1 MGNKEHYQPFND
13 WTKERRERYLVFATI
28 IQCCCTIW
36 LTLFSFLL
44 IIYTVRAGVSVKVYL
59 DSADITPARFGGVV
73 NQTFDII
80 KNVDE
85 ISENVVPLSFEAKKS
100 LVNGTSN
107 TVVGDALSNTYKS
120 FTEVSRTDWK
130 NLVTNFTSVL
140 ASVARVNHTSV
151 TNFIGD
157 LHSEEM
163 QRSIRSRVDKTLNT
177 VESAGHNV
185 FDIFKTLKK
194 AMSYNVS
201 EL

>member
-1 MGNKEHYQPFND
+1 MGGYPPLPD
-13 WTKERRERYLVFATI
+13 SRERRERYLAIATI

-44 IIYTVRAGVSVKVYL
+44 IVYSVRAGISVKVYL

-85 ISENVVPLSFEAKKS
+85 ISENVVPLSYEARKS
-100 LVNGTSN
+100 IVNGTSN
-107 TVVGDALSNTYKS
+107 TSTVVGDVLSNTYKS
-120 FTEVSRTDWK
+120 FTEVTRTDWK

-140 ASVARVNHTSV
+140 ASVARVNHSSV
-151 TNFIGD
+151 TNLIGD
-157 LHSEEM
+157 LHTADM
-163 QRSIRSRVDKTLNT
+163 QRSIRTRVDKTLST
-177 VESAGHNV
+177 VESAGHNA
-185 FDIFKTLKK
+185 FDIFKTFKK
-194 AMSYNVS
+194 AMSYNAS